1 MISVDVSGATFSR
14 MTDFRRWD
22 KDSALE
28 ATQIAL
34 KAMSVCNDELK
45 YLKASAVSVRA
56 LIERGVTMR
65 AAVSDNTK
73 CPLTVPWY
81 SNILSQFP
89 QLPLLDTFNLP
100 LLIAR
105 QHFFKQQAQSRVE
118 KTEQILKW
126 NERFTNGSY
135 LLQDVCNILTFYT
148 LKFSRFMKV
157 SSCSVCYSLFYV
169 FGFRIFFVG
178 FTRTNNRQNQL
189 ETIFHVKH
197 LKLLWRHVA

>member
-1 MISVDVSGATFSR
+1 MFCCKKNCIKFCSYLTDVPVWHDWVETIFFIIICRSFSCFCSNHHHESESVIIIFQPSNYAEFSSQLIRERSVLEQLPDSAVLLPDSGAGEMISVDVSGATFSR

-22 KDSALE
+22 KDSALEARE

-81 SNILSQFP
+81 SNILSQVPPTSITWYF
-89 QLPLLDTFNLP
+89 
-100 LLIAR
+100 
-105 QHFFKQQAQSRVE
+105 
-118 KTEQILKW
+118 
-126 NERFTNGSY
+126 
-135 LLQDVCNILTFYT
+135 
-148 LKFSRFMKV
+148 
-157 SSCSVCYSLFYV
+157 
-169 FGFRIFFVG
+169 
-178 FTRTNNRQNQL
+178 
-189 ETIFHVKH
+189 
-197 LKLLWRHVA
+197 